1 MTERT
6 CPSGSPCPSQRCP
19 SYLSGRRCAHDFD
32 GRLTQRQ
39 AAHELGVSLRTVKR
53 IEAVV
58 NAWRELAFCRDV
70 RRKIP
75 DLDSMESPIT
85 IRLYGIACHPRRNRP
100 ED

>member
-1 MTERT
+1 LT
-6 CPSGSPCPSQRCP
+6 
-19 SYLSGRRCAHDFD
+19 GRRCVHDLE
-32 GRLTQRQ
+32 GQLSQKE
-39 AAHELGVSLRTVKR
+39 AADELGVSVRTVKR

-85 IRLYGIACHPRRNRP
+85 IRLYGIACPLRRKRL
-100 ED
+100 DD